1 MHRYHDL
8 AHVNGTRL
16 YYEMAGSGDPL
27 VLIHGHTL
35 DTRMW
40 DDQFEP
46 FARHYRV
53 IRYDMR
59 GYGKSALPTAESY
72 APADDLMALLRHLGL
87 RSAHILGQ
95 SRGGAVAIDFAL
107 TYPEATATLIAV
119 DAVLR
124 GFPWTG
130 FGKSLSEIHSAG
142 RTSGVE
148 AARQRWLDDALFAAS
163 LENLRVAP
171 RLKQMVG
178 DYSGWAWIND
188 EPLRPLEPPSIQQ
201 IHRINIPH
209 SLLLA
214 SAMCRISS
222 RSPTPCISAFPML
235 PRSLWRVLG
244 ICQTWKIQSSSTKSC
259 AGFWPVSE
267 VR

>member
-1 MHRYHDL
+1 MHRYQDL

-107 TYPEATATLIAV
+107 TCPEATATLIAV

-124 GFPWTG
+124 GFQWKG

-178 DYSGWAWIND
+178 DYSGWARIND

-201 IHRINIPH
+201 IHRINIPTLVIVGERDVPDFLAIADTLH
-209 SLLLA
+209 QRIPNASKVVMAGVGHMSNMEDPELFNKIVRGFLA
-214 SAMCRISS
+214 S
-222 RSPTPCISAFPML
+222 
-235 PRSLWRVLG
+235 
-244 ICQTWKIQSSSTKSC
+244 K
-259 AGFWPVSE
+259 
-267 VR
+267 